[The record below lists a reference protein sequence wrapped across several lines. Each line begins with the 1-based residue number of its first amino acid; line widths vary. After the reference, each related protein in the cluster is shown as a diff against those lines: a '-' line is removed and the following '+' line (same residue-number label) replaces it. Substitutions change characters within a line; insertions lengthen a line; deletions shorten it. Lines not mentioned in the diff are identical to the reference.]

1 MIAPLRRSIAVAA
14 IAGGLALV
22 ALGQHAALG
31 QQARGGR
38 QTEAQVDRLA
48 SISQLLENFEPM
60 ALGDPGERVAWT
72 AVQRYIFME
81 ELMQAAVPLPLQF
94 NCFMVGPVIAQ
105 FGNEEQKAHFLPKT
119 ANADIWWCQGF
130 SEPGSGSDLASL
142 RTRVSLSTSHACGPT
157 LLAASRARRSA
168 VHTS

>member
-22 ALGQHAALG
+22 ALGHHAALG
-31 QQARGGR
+31 QQARAGR

-72 AVQRYIFME
+72 AVQRWKE
-81 ELMQAAVPLPLQF
+81 
-94 NCFMVGPVIAQ
+94 PVQI
-105 FGNEEQKAHFLPKT
+105 GRAH
-119 ANADIWWCQGF
+119 
-130 SEPGSGSDLASL
+130 
-142 RTRVSLSTSHACGPT
+142 V
-157 LLAASRARRSA
+157 
-168 VHTS
+168 